1 MKNET
6 KQKETDNMETLIYFA
21 LFAGL
26 FFLMMRFGC
35 GSHVMGHGHGQ
46 HEGHQG
52 HGGSVP
58 PAGAGRWT
66 PPQTE
71 VDPVCGMTVNT
82 DGAKSS
88 VHNGTVYYFCS
99 AEHRDQFE
107 ANPERYSGGKPVSEI
122 KAMEH
127 SHG

>member
-1 MKNET
+1 MS
-6 KQKETDNMETLIYFA
+6 TLLYF
-21 LFAGL
+21 LVIGGL
-26 FFLMMRFGC
+26 FFFMMRMGC

-46 HEGHQG
+46 HEGHEG

-58 PAGAGRWT
+58 SAGASRWA
-66 PPQTE
+66 PPTTE

-82 DGAKSS
+82 GEAKSA
-88 VHNGTVYYFCS
+88 VYDGTVYYFCS
-99 AEHRDQFE
+99 AEHRGQFE
-107 ANPERYSGGKPVSEI
+107 ADPQRYTGGKPGVET